1 MLLRSNWRAA
11 ALKVNQ
17 LAIFVSELQIVVV
30 RDVCGRF
37 LRLAYLR
44 NLQVKGLCW
53 SVEVLFDK
61 IIVFLW
67 GYICVIFGER

>member
-1 MLLRSNWRAA
+1 LFLLSMLFRFNWRAA
-11 ALKVNQ
+11 ALKVDQ

-44 NLQVKGLCW
+44 NLQVKGLSW
-53 SVEVLFDK
+53 SV
-61 IIVFLW
+61 
-67 GYICVIFGER
+67 